1 MLALLVV
8 NVYSKQ
14 FTVDSLQLT
23 TTERLQVTCVDI
35 NIICFWFL
43 LNSTQFL
50 FEYLLVV
57 LYIRSLCLLIYL
69 FVTCIKYDNHADFF
83 FVKGFFFILPA
94 VKIKSS
100 LRDLNV
106 QIKRLPNQLKLSL

>member
-1 MLALLVV
+1 MLVLLVVNV

-43 LNSTQFL
+43 LNST
-50 FEYLLVV
+50 
-57 LYIRSLCLLIYL
+57 
-69 FVTCIKYDNHADFF
+69 
-83 FVKGFFFILPA
+83 
-94 VKIKSS
+94 
-100 LRDLNV
+100 
-106 QIKRLPNQLKLSL
+106 